1 VVNYPLLKRR
11 RDTIIKTLERLGCN
25 IDNTLIIYLDPIEK
39 GGYIYIM
46 SNASR
51 TTLYIGVT
59 SNLHQRVLDHKSGIG
74 SKFTSEYKCKTLVY
88 YEVFDCI
95 EAAIEREKRLKK
107 WKRSYK
113 DDLIKSINPDKD
125 DLTPQIIGFD

>member
-1 VVNYPLLKRR
+1 
-11 RDTIIKTLERLGCN
+11 
-25 IDNTLIIYLDPIEK
+25 
-39 GGYIYIM
+39 M

-74 SKFTSEYKCKTLVY
+74 SKFTSKYKCKTLVY

-113 DDLIKSINPDKD
+113 DELIKSINPDKD
-125 DLTPQIIGFD
+125 DLTPQIIGYDLDIPSCYKKDP